1 MPRLLVA
8 VSQLSFSKYFFIFLT
23 VQVNSSHQS
32 HGHSQS
38 PQTAD
43 RYHCHRNWSSGASL
57 GETAGAWGGSDG
69 SHSQSWGHCRPQGGA
84 HSWRRLE
91 ANAASGSLEDTWVR
105 DTWVG
110 AGTAAGSAGRT
121 SCWEVSEPGER
132 EAKDQCAS
140 FRLTT
145 AQWLFL

>member
-43 RYHCHRNWSSGASL
+43 RYHCHCHRNWSSGASL

-121 SCWEVSEPGER
+121 FRMEVGGPGQN
-132 EAKDQCAS
+132 KTKIKYG
-140 FRLTT
+140 LTYP
-145 AQWLFL
+145 FL